1 MELEKTG
8 KVGRNRLALK
18 VTSKERERVEELANS
33 ESRRER
39 LLGEVALDWIRGETQ
54 ANSAKRLGVV
64 WQTIKA
70 YRDAIKRDGIEAM
83 GAGKPRTD
91 LQTVASSLLAGDVNL
106 DLDSIAQLCLG
117 HLASLRADET
127 ADRSKAINDCIAMLY
142 KCAEKKDS
150 SGDKLGDA
158 LADAMKG

>member
-1 MELEKTG
+1 MVETG
-8 KVGRNRLALK
+8 SERQAMLGR
-18 VTSKERERVEELANS
+18 
-33 ESRRER
+33 
-39 LLGEVALDWIRGETQ
+39 VALQWSEGRPQRSCAAE
-54 ANSAKRLGVV
+54 LGVDV
-64 WQTIKA
+64 KTLRR
-70 YRDAIKRDGIEAM
+70 YRDLLQAQGIEALT
-83 GAGKPRTD
+83 AGKPRTD

-158 LADAMKG
+158 LADAMKE

>member
-1 MELEKTG
+1 MTKG
-8 KVGRNRLALK
+8 NRRLALEL
-18 VTSKERERVEELANS
+18 SLKEKIRCQEMTEVGSERQKAI
-33 ESRRER
+33 
-39 LLGEVALDWIRGETQ
+39 GMVALLWSEGVTQ
-54 ANSAKRLGVV
+54 QESADRLSVNVKTLKR
-64 WQTIKA
+64 
-70 YRDAIKRDGIEAM
+70 YRDIIKRDGIEAM
-83 GAGKPRTD
+83 TAGKPRTD
-91 LQTVASSLLAGDVNL
+91 LQTVASNLLSGDVGL